1 MVQRTYLGLG
11 PPDRARVEFA
21 ALTPWVRDLKSLQQE
36 CPRLGPD
43 WLALSI
49 PLDSLQTAAYHFTR
63 RPDFYAD
70 IAPDPAPTPHQ
81 DSSRA
86 PQQGNRRLADP
97 DEALAAF
104 TAFRPYVERLRA
116 LQQRCRPYG
125 PDYAALDLARQGLFT
140 AAFHFTRN
148 PHLYA
153 GAPPISFN

>member
-1 MVQRTYLGLG
+1 MIQRTYLGLG
-11 PPDRARVEFA
+11 PPDRARDEFA
-21 ALTPWVRDLKSLQQE
+21 ALTPWVLDLKALQQE

-49 PLDSLQTAAYHFTR
+49 PLDALQTAAYHFTR

-70 IAPDPAPTPHQ
+70 VAPDPAP
-81 DSSRA
+81 A
-86 PQQGNRRLADP
+86 PPQSKGQGNRRLADP

-104 TAFRPYVERLRA
+104 TALSPYVERLRA

-125 PDYAALDLARQGLFT
+125 PDYCALDLARQGLFT

-148 PHLYA
+148 PRLYA
-153 GAPPISFN
+153 GALPISFN